1 MKPITCALGLLLLFT
16 ACRREIKLNP
26 KYSVP
31 LARGEVS
38 LDHWLQNATASSFN
52 DTGVVVYHFDREIYQ
67 LGLADLVG
75 IPDTTVIENLVFPLA
90 TYDANPGVTFLSQTD
105 DFDYQGIDVA
115 LTEMIARSGIF
126 EYEIRS
132 PFTEPTIVTFNMP
145 AASLGGVPF
154 SKSINVPAAS
164 PGGETLIVGSE
175 DLSNYTFDLTG
186 VNANQVNTF
195 QTQLGVQL
203 DPNAN
208 QMTVTNQDTVKATFS
223 IKSIVPEYV
232 KGYFGNLDLS
242 QDSSAIDIPGFPT
255 NNGSYGI
262 SDIDLSLIIENGVG
276 ADAQL
281 KIIELD
287 GWNENNSHQLLTG
300 GAIGQ
305 SINVTRANDWGNNNV
320 GKTFE
325 YLNFTW
331 GNSNIVS
338 WINNNPDSVSYQII
352 GQLNPNGNVSAGNDF
367 MYYDHPIRVF
377 LSADLPL
384 DIFADQFVLLDTLR
398 LNSSEDVPEQI
409 DSVNL
414 RFECKNGFPF
424 SAGMKLSFEMDG
436 ITVVKDI
443 ATGIESGIVGAN
455 GRVSDATISYFSM
468 AFSRD
473 EYIALLANNHLLL
486 ELVFSTY
493 NAGQVKIYPEY
504 KLSYKAVADINTE
517 W

>member
-1 MKPITCALGLLLLFT
+1 VKPITCALGLLLLFT
-16 ACRREIKLNP
+16 ACRREIKLSP

-38 LDHWLQNATASSFN
+38 LDHWLQNTTASSFN
-52 DTGVVVYHFDREIYQ
+52 DTGVVVYHFDREIYS
-67 LGLADLVG
+67 LGLADFVG
-75 IPDTTVIENLVFPLA
+75 IPDTTVVENLVFPLA
-90 TYDANPGVTFLSQTD
+90 SYVANPGVTFLSQTD
-105 DFDYQGIDVA
+105 DFDYQGIDVS
-115 LTEMIARSGIF
+115 LTEMIARTGVF

-145 AASLGGVPF
+145 AASLNGIPF

-164 PGGETLIVGSE
+164 SGGETVITGSE
-175 DLSNYTFDLTG
+175 DLSNYIFDLTG
-186 VNANQVNTF
+186 VNGNQVNTF

-208 QMTVTNQDTVKATFS
+208 QMTVTDQDTVQAIFS

-232 KGYFGNLDLS
+232 KGYFGNIDLS
-242 QDSSAIDIPGFPT
+242 QDSSAVDIPGLPT

-262 SDIDLSLIIENGVG
+262 SDIDLDIVIENGVG
-276 ADAQL
+276 ADVQL

-287 GWNENNSHQLLTG
+287 GWNENNSHQLLIG
-300 GAIGQ
+300 GPIGQ
-305 SINVTRANDWGNNNV
+305 TINVTRANDWGNNNV
-320 GKTFE
+320 GKT
-325 YLNFTW
+325 YQYMNFTW

-338 WINNNPDSVSYQII
+338 WINNNPDSISYQVQ
-352 GQLNPNGNVSAGNDF
+352 GQLNPNGNSAAGNDF
-367 MYYDHPIRVF
+367 MYYDHPIKVS
-377 LSADLPL
+377 LSADIPL
-384 DIFADQFVLLDTLR
+384 DIFANQFVLLDTLR
-398 LNSSEDVPEQI
+398 LNSSAEIPEQL
-409 DSVNL
+409 DSVYL
-414 RFECKNGFPF
+414 RIECTNGFPF
-424 SAGMKLSFEMDG
+424 SAGLELSFEMNG
-436 ITVVKDI
+436 STVVKDLD
-443 ATGIESGIVGAN
+443 TGIESGIIGSS
-455 GRVSDATISYFSM
+455 GRVSSATVSYLSI

-473 EYIALLANNHLLL
+473 EYEAFLDNEYAIL

>member
-1 MKPITCALGLLLLFT
+1 M
-16 ACRREIKLNP
+16 
-26 KYSVP
+26 P

-38 LDHWLQNATASSFN
+38 LDHWLNNASASSFN

-67 LGLADLVG
+67 LGLADFVG
-75 IPDTTVIENLVFPLA
+75 IPDTTVVENLVFPLA
-90 TYDANPGVTFLSQTD
+90 SYVANPGVTFLSQTD

-115 LTEMIARSGIF
+115 LTEMIARTGIF

-145 AASLGGVPF
+145 AASLNGVPF

-164 PGGETLIVGSE
+164 PGGETFISGSE
-175 DLSNYTFDLTG
+175 DLSDYTFDLTG
-186 VNANQVNTF
+186 VNGNQVNTF

-203 DPNAN
+203 DPGAN
-208 QMTVTNQDTVKATFS
+208 QMTVTDQDTVQAIFS

-232 KGYFGNLDLS
+232 KGYFGNIDLS
-242 QDSSAIDIPGFPT
+242 QDSSAVDIPGFPT

-262 SDIDLSLIIENGVG
+262 SDIDLEIIIENGVG

-281 KIIELD
+281 KIVELD
-287 GWNENNSHQLLTG
+287 GWDENNSHQLLTG

-305 SINVTRANDWGNNNV
+305 TINVTRANDWGNNNV
-320 GKTFE
+320 GKTCQ

-338 WINNNPDSVSYQII
+338 WINNNPDSVSYQVQ
-352 GQLNPNGNVSAGNDF
+352 GQLNPNGNSSAGNDF
-367 MYYDHPIRVF
+367 MYYDHPIKVF
-377 LSADLPL
+377 LSADIPL
-384 DIFADQFVLLDTLR
+384 DIFANQFVLLDTLR
-398 LNSSEDVPEQI
+398 LNSSAEIAEQI
-409 DSVNL
+409 DSVYL
-414 RFECKNGFPF
+414 RIECSNGFPF
-424 SAGMKLSFEMDG
+424 SAGMKLSFDMEG
-436 ITVVKDI
+436 NTVIKDL
-443 ATGIESGIVGAN
+443 AAGIESGVVGSN
-455 GRVSDATISYFSM
+455 GRVTDATISYLNL

-473 EYIALLANNHLLL
+473 EYMALLNNEYAIL
-486 ELVFSTY
+486 ELIFSTY